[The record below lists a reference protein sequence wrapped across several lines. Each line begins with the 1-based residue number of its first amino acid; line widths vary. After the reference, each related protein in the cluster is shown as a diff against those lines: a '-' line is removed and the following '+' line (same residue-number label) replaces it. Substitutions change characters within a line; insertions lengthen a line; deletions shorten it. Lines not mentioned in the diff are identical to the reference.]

1 MSYARFLAAAASL
14 LLIGTAHPAALPPS
28 QSAGA
33 PLNENKAARPV
44 AGQAGTATAPEPAP
58 PRTPRAAGNPEPT
71 PPRTLRAAGTPER
84 TLIDRYCLGC
94 HNPRTRSGN
103 LVLQGRDI
111 SQAGDDPETWEK
123 VVRKLRGGLMP
134 PPGNPRPDQAS
145 YNGLLSTVQR
155 VLDTAAAAHPNPG
168 RTEPVHRLN
177 RIEYVNAVRDLLA
190 VEINAPDLLPADDSS
205 YGFDNIAGV
214 LKMSPA
220 LMERYLSAAKVVSR
234 SAVGTP
240 PPATGT
246 AIYRVPPE
254 TQQHDR
260 IEQLPY
266 GTRGGT
272 LVRHLFPLD
281 GEYDI
286 RIEIGNDRGRSEPP
300 EVDVTIDGARV
311 ALLMPWSGDELA
323 VRTAVRGGSHDLGVA
338 FLRTPLDLVEHVR
351 EPFQNPD
358 APSGTGGGPTG
369 LLPTISA
376 VTVTGPFNAAGPGDT
391 PSRRRVFV
399 CTPATPSQEAP
410 CARTILSRL
419 ARRAY
424 RGTVTPA
431 NLQVLLD
438 FYQKERAN
446 GGSFDRGIEFAIRRL
461 LVSPEFLYRIESDP
475 APRAVKTST
484 APSSRVYR
492 ITDLELASRLSFF
505 LWSTIPD
512 DELLDVAT
520 RGTLSDPAVLEKQV
534 RRMLADPRSEILMR
548 NFGGQW
554 LLVRNMGT
562 VRPGETYSLAFDE
575 SLRQSMQRET
585 ELFLDSVM
593 RENRGVMELLT
604 ADYTFLNERLA
615 QHYRIPN
622 VQGSHFRRVTLP
634 ADSPR
639 RGLLGH
645 GSILTVTSPAIRT
658 SPVIRGKWILNNILG
673 APPPDP
679 PPNVPA
685 LSDRKTQA
693 KVQTMRE
700 RMSQHRS
707 NPACA
712 SCHNTIDPAGFAL
725 ENFDAIGRWRIFDE
739 SFNPIDTRGTLP
751 DGTSFNTV
759 SEFRTALASHPER
772 FAHTVTEKLL
782 TYALGRGVEY
792 YDMPAVRKIL
802 TDAAPDSYRMQSIIL
817 GITKSY
823 PFQYRRVDDVED
835 VSR

>member
-1 MSYARFLAAAASL
+1 MSHPRFLAAAASL
-14 LLIGTAHPAALPPS
+14 LLIGMAHPAAFPQS
-28 QSAGA
+28 QSAA
-33 PLNENKAARPV
+33 TPSHPSRSVEPVVAQPAAT
-44 AGQAGTATAPEPAP
+44 TA
-58 PRTPRAAGNPEPT
+58 
-71 PPRTLRAAGTPER
+71 PER
-84 TLIDRYCLGC
+84 TLIDRYCAGC
-94 HNPRTRSGN
+94 HNPRTKSGN
-103 LVLQGRDI
+103 LVLQGRDTGRV
-111 SQAGDDPETWEK
+111 GDDPETWEK

-134 PPGNPRPDQAS
+134 PPGTPRPDQAS
-145 YNGLLSTVQR
+145 YNGLLSALQR
-155 VLDTAAAAHPNPG
+155 ALDTAAAAHPNPG

-240 PPATGT
+240 PPAPGA

-286 RIEIGNDRGRSEPP
+286 RVDISSDRGRSEPQT
-300 EVDVTIDGARV
+300 VDVMIDGARV
-311 ALLMPWSGDELA
+311 ALLMASSGEDPE
-323 VRTAVRGGSHDLGVA
+323 VRVPVRGGPHDVGVA
-338 FLRTPLDLVEHVR
+338 FLRTPPDLVEHVR

-369 LLPTISA
+369 LMPTIA
-376 VTVTGPFNAAGPGDT
+376 TVTIAGPYNPAGPGDT

-399 CTPATPSQEAP
+399 CTPGASSQEAP
-410 CARTILSRL
+410 CARTILSTL

-475 APRAVKTST
+475 AARTSKTSAAATT

-492 ITDLELASRLSFF
+492 INDLELASRLSFF

-520 RGTLSDPAVLEKQV
+520 RGTLADPVVLEKQV

-585 ELFLDSVM
+585 ELVLDSVM

-712 SCHNTIDPAGFAL
+712 SCHSTIDPAGFAL
-725 ENFDAIGRWRIFDE
+725 ENFDAIGRWRTVDE

-759 SEFRTALASHPER
+759 NEFRAALAGHPER
-772 FAHTVTEKLL
+772 FVHTVTEKLL
-782 TYALGRGVEY
+782 TYALGRGLEY

-802 TDAAPDSYRMQSIIL
+802 AEVAPDGYRMQSIIL
-817 GITKSY
+817 GIAKSY
-823 PFQYRRVDDVED
+823 PFQFRRVDDVEG

>member
-1 MSYARFLAAAASL
+1 MNLPRFAAAAVSV
-14 LLIGTAHPAALPPS
+14 LLIGMARPAAFPGS
-28 QSAGA
+28 QSADRQPHA
-33 PLNENKAARPV
+33 SRAAEPV
-44 AGQAGTATAPEPAP
+44 AGQSSATTAQ
-58 PRTPRAAGNPEPT
+58 
-71 PPRTLRAAGTPER
+71 ER
-84 TLIDRYCLGC
+84 TLIDRYCAGC
-94 HNPRTRSGN
+94 HNARTRSGN
-103 LVLQGRDI
+103 LVLQGRDTGRV
-111 SQAGDDPETWEK
+111 GDDPETWEK

-134 PPGNPRPDQAS
+134 PPGTPRPDQAS
-145 YNGLLSTVQR
+145 YDGLLSTLQR
-155 VLDTAAAAHPNPG
+155 ALDAAATAHPNPG

-240 PPATGT
+240 PPAPGT

-286 RIEIGNDRGRSEPP
+286 RVDISNDRARSGPQ
-300 EVDVTIDGARV
+300 EVDVMIDGARV
-311 ALLMPWSGDELA
+311 ALLMASAGEDPE
-323 VRTAVRGGSHDLGVA
+323 VRVPVRGGPRDVGVA
-338 FLRTPLDLVEHVR
+338 FLRTPPDLAEHVR

-369 LLPTISA
+369 LLPGIAA
-376 VTVTGPFNAAGPGDT
+376 VTIAGPYNAAGPGDT

-399 CTPATPSQEAP
+399 CTPGTPSQEAP
-410 CARTILSRL
+410 CARTILSTL

-424 RGTVTPA
+424 RGTVTPG
-431 NLQVLLD
+431 NLQVLFD

-475 APRAVKTST
+475 GPRTSKTSASATTT

-492 ITDLELASRLSFF
+492 ISDLELASRLSFF

-512 DELLDVAT
+512 DELLDAAA
-520 RGTLSDPAVLEKQV
+520 RGTLADPVVLEKQV

-554 LLVRNMGT
+554 LLVRNMAT

-593 RENRGVMELLT
+593 RENRGVMDLLT

-622 VQGSHFRRVTLP
+622 IQGSHFRRVTLP

-712 SCHNTIDPAGFAL
+712 SCHSTIDPAGFAL
-725 ENFDAIGRWRIFDE
+725 ENFDAIGRWRTVDE

-759 SEFRTALASHPER
+759 NEFRTALAGHPER
-772 FAHTVTEKLL
+772 FVHTVTEKLL
-782 TYALGRGVEY
+782 TYALGRGLEY

-802 TDAAPDSYRMQSIIL
+802 AEVASDGYRMQSIIL
-817 GITKSY
+817 GIAKSY
-823 PFQYRRVDDVED
+823 PFQFRRIDDAEG